1 MIELNEINSDA
12 LKYFAQTVTV
22 FFFHQQKIQKYVIF
36 DILMTVTL
44 GVNKINDSIFSSTF

>member
-22 FFFHQQKIQKYVIF
+22 FFFHQQKIQKYVLS